1 MKKSP
6 TFNLQILSL
15 SISILISCGGNES
28 ESVQSQSYDTSVV
41 ASDSTASNEIFSTFI
56 TYVNN
61 LPNKIESIDSAF
73 AKFENTKSTFTQEE
87 KDSSYFVIYDF
98 MTRIEM
104 EEANDENVWEIP
116 EEKLDKKYN
125 KFGLLVWWSE
135 GYPYLVPDQKYLQK
149 KFKKDASVELYE
161 YLDLEVECNII
172 ISSDAGIIITWDELA
187 DLVLTCEEYLIENSE
202 SKYAEKA
209 LDHYQSLLS
218 YLMWGLDNTPIV
230 DAWTQE
236 PNIILD
242 TEVSKTYNRLINDKK
257 YKTGRIIADHLT
269 WLESV
274 EFKYM
279 DLPYEDLNT
288 LSREEIKLYLGI

>member
-1 MKKSP
+1 M
-6 TFNLQILSL
+6 T
-15 SISILISCGGNES
+15 SCGGSDNDSNVSQNFDTTGTELDTATVNEKFS
-28 ESVQSQSYDTSVV
+28 EFV
-41 ASDSTASNEIFSTFI
+41 N
-56 TYVNN
+56 YVSN
-61 LPNKIESIDSAF
+61 LPKKIESVDSAF
-73 AKFENTKSTFTQEE
+73 AKFENTKATFTQEE
-87 KDSSYFVIYDF
+87 KDSSYFVIYNF

-172 ISSDAGIIITWDELA
+172 ISSDAGIIIKWDELA